1 MIVSLRTVQDG
12 FRRQIRWCLF
22 WIAVC
27 TLLFYL
33 DSSNRNFDD
42 FLFCLLLAAPSGIV
56 LQLFFGLLRFA
67 LLPRRTT

>member
-1 MIVSLRTVQDG
+1 MIVSLRTVQDR

-33 DSSNRNFDD
+33 DSSTKNSDA
-42 FLFCLLLAAPSGIV
+42 FLFCLALAIPSGIL
-56 LQLFFGLLRFA
+56 LQLTLALLRFA
-67 LLPRRTT
+67 LLPRRSS